1 MQAHSSEAA
10 SAFHVFR
17 GSLEHTP
24 TWHPSQDPEYSHMAA
39 IHAGDHVSSSAAS
52 AAVLCSEYNL
62 SPSW

>member
-17 GSLEHTP
+17 GSLEHNP
-24 TWHPSQDPEYSHMAA
+24 TWHPSQDPEYSRMAA
-39 IHAGDHVSSSAAS
+39 IHAGDYVSSSAAS
-52 AAVLCSEYNL
+52 EAALCSEYNL